1 MKKWTILASTLLL
14 CFTLAACGSSSH
26 SKSNAS
32 SQNSASKAN
41 GSSSSDSQA
50 SQQQLQAMQK
60 MQAEIKKGLVSN
72 GKTVAVV
79 NGSKITGKDYNA
91 AYQSVAQQVYM
102 TALQQGNS
110 SNSQLA
116 DQAKQQTLTTLVGE
130 TLILQDAKSKGYT
143 ASSNQIKSKY
153 DAMAKQY
160 GGNSKL
166 QALLKKQNLTT
177 DDLKQNI
184 SKQIVFNTYVS
195 KQIGT
200 PKVSDKEI
208 QQFYD
213 QYSKGQKNVP
223 KLSQVKSQIKQQLI
237 QQKQNQQL
245 KGIIA
250 QLKKQGNVNIK
261 I

>member
-1 MKKWTILASTLLL
+1 
-14 CFTLAACGSSSH
+14 
-26 SKSNAS
+26 
-32 SQNSASKAN
+32 
-41 GSSSSDSQA
+41 
-50 SQQQLQAMQK
+50 MQK

-143 ASSNQIKSKY
+143 ASSNQIKSQY

-160 GGNSKL
+160 GGESKL
-166 QALLKKQNLTT
+166 QSLLKKQNITT
-177 DDLKQNI
+177 NDLKENI
-184 SKQIVFNTYVS
+184 SKKIVFNTYVS

-200 PKVSDKEI
+200 PKVSDKEV

-213 QYSKGQKNVP
+213 QYSKGQKNAP

-245 KGIIA
+245 QDVIT
-250 QLKKQGNVNIK
+250 QLKKQGHVSIK